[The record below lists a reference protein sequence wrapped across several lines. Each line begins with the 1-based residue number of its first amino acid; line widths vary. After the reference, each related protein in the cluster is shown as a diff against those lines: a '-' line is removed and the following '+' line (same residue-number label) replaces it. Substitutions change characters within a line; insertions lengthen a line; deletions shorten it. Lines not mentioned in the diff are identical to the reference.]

1 VWILRQCCL
10 ELSDDV
16 FIYGGSRSHRI
27 FPPPMPSRTSV
38 NDATIDN
45 DVEKRLFGL
54 DERAVYEE
62 ALKV

>member
-1 VWILRQCCL
+1 MAP
-10 ELSDDV
+10 
-16 FIYGGSRSHRI
+16 G
-27 FPPPMPSRTSV
+27 TSV
-38 NDATIDN
+38 NDAKVDN

>member
-1 VWILRQCCL
+1 
-10 ELSDDV
+10 
-16 FIYGGSRSHRI
+16 
-27 FPPPMPSRTSV
+27 MPSRTSV